1 MAIVRKSSQPAILVE
16 SGSEEK
22 ISDLTAITLPAA
34 ADLLVIVDDTGGTA
48 VTRSITHDD
57 ALFGAS
63 GTPSTQAHDDSAAKG
78 SALDAARSDHK
89 HAMPSAGGGTEAAQ
103 SDMEDLGTTN
113 ANRFV
118 SPEVAQFHPGVAKAW
133 VKYEQTG
140 THGIEASHNVASVAD
155 GGAVGDTDILWAT
168 DFSSGDY
175 CLTGMCQSNGTLGHT
190 AVASTGCTIFSETVD
205 GAAFDGIDNMVVAFG
220 DQ

>member
-1 MAIVRKSSQPAILVE
+1 MAIVRKSSQPAVLVE

-57 ALFGAS
+57 VLFGAS

-89 HAMPSAGGGTEAAQ
+89 HAMPSASGGASQANQAAIEGETN
-103 SDMEDLGTTN
+103 EDTYVPPALIKH
-113 ANRFV
+113 
-118 SPEVAQFHPGVAKAW
+118 SPGVAKAW
-133 VKYEQTG
+133 LKWEQTD
-140 THGIEASHNVASVAD
+140 THGIEASYNVTQVDD
-155 GGAVGDTDILWAT
+155 GGGVGDSDIVWAT
-168 DFSSGDY
+168 DFSSADY
-175 CLTGMCQSNGTLGHT
+175 VMAGMTQSNGTLGHT
-190 AVASTGCTIFSETVD
+190 ALASTGCTVVAITVD
-205 GAAFDGIDNMVVAFG
+205 DSFFDGVDNQIVAFG